1 MKYLRIGVF
10 IAIVVITALLLAGCA
25 DDEKPGSG
33 DSNTLAVTGG
43 DTEKMYTREDLAA
56 LPVTTAAFGDVGYA
70 GVQLTVLLEDAGFD
84 PADIRVVKATA
95 SDGFSANY
103 EAELFTKADTIVA
116 YEQAN
121 GDVLSDDDGT
131 FRMVLPG
138 QEGKL
143 NPRHLTEIQVILK

>member
-1 MKYLRIGVF
+1 MF
-10 IAIVVITALLLAGCA
+10 VVIIVLLLAGCA
-25 DDEKPGSG
+25 DDESG
-33 DSNTLAVTGG
+33 TADSNTLTVTGG
-43 DTEKMYTREDLAA
+43 DTQKAYTREDLAA
-56 LPVTTAAFGDVGYA
+56 LPATTATFGEVEYT
-70 GVQLTVLLEDAGFD
+70 GVRLTVLLADAGFA

-116 YEQAN
+116 YQQAN
-121 GDVLSDDDGT
+121 GDALSEDDGT

-143 NPRHLTEIQVILK
+143 NPRQLVEIQVILK